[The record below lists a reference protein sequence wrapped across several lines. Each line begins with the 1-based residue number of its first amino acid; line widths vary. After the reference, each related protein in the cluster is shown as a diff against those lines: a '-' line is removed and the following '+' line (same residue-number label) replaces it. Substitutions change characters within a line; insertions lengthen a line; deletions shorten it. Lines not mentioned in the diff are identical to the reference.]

1 MIAMHWYPDMRQR
14 TEQPL
19 LDAFHNELL
28 AHGVTGYDRRALQ
41 DDYRLSVLWQTTRPI
56 WMRAVRIPPSI
67 WWEQSRTHPSRCR
80 RSRLPGAAWLV
91 QPRRLGH
98 HLDRL
103 GLARADAERIG
114 A

>member
-19 LDAFHNELL
+19 LDAFHDELL

-67 WWEQSRTHPSRCR
+67 WWSN
-80 RSRLPGAAWLV
+80 L
-91 QPRRLGH
+91 
-98 HLDRL
+98 
-103 GLARADAERIG
+103 ERIHLAVDDLG
-114 A
+114 CRELLG